1 MKVLVIGNGGR
12 EHAICWHLAMRSPG
26 TEVYCAP
33 GSAGIAEHAHCV
45 DIPVDEIHRLADF
58 AADMNIGLTIVGPEI
73 PLALGVV
80 NEFRERGLRV
90 FGPTMEA
97 ARLESSKVFAK
108 EFMQRHRIPT
118 ADFEIVHDAQEARAA
133 AKRFGLPVAMKAE
146 GLAAGKGVL
155 LVQNPT
161 ELDEACDLFFEK
173 RAFGVSADRVLVE
186 EFLTGPEVSFI
197 GVSDGTRLL
206 PFATAKDYKRIGEGD
221 VGPNTGGMG
230 AHSPSGVAS
239 SAIASE
245 VIERVLRRTVTAM
258 ADEGTP
264 FVGFLYGGLMLTEKG
279 PMVLEFNVRLG
290 DPEAQALLLRLEN
303 DLVDLLGAGAAGD
316 FGPRKLSF
324 RREAAACIVLAAEG
338 YPGTPKKG
346 AAIEGLA
353 QQVDGSVV
361 FHAGTRASEDGGFE
375 VAGGRV
381 LNVCATGSGLRQAL
395 RNAYTRARTIQWP
408 GRQMRADIGRQVL
421 ESSEDLES
429 SGIFPVMQPDS

>member
-12 EHAICWHLAMRSPG
+12 EHAICWHLATRSPG
-26 TEVYCAP
+26 TEVYSAP
-33 GSAGIAEHAHCV
+33 GSAGIAEHAQCV

-58 AADMNIGLTIVGPEI
+58 AVDMNIGLTIVGPEI

-80 NEFRERGLRV
+80 NEFRERGLKI

-97 ARLESSKVFAK
+97 ARLESSKIFAK
-108 EFMQRHRIPT
+108 EFMQRHDIPT

-133 AKRFGLPVAMKAE
+133 VKRFGLPVAMKAE

-155 LVQNPT
+155 LVQDDR
-161 ELDEACDLFFEK
+161 ELAEACDLFFEK

-239 SAIASE
+239 SDVASE
-245 VIERVLRRTVTAM
+245 VIDRVLRRTVSAM
-258 ADEGTP
+258 ADEGNP
-264 FVGFLYGGLMLTEKG
+264 FVGFLYGGLMLTENG
-279 PMVLEFNVRLG
+279 PRVLEFNVRLG

-303 DLVDLLGAGAAGD
+303 DLVDLLGAGATGD
-316 FGPRKLSF
+316 FGARKLAF
-324 RREAAACIVLAAEG
+324 RREASACIVLAAEG
-338 YPGTPKKG
+338 YPGTPVKG
-346 AAIEGLA
+346 ARIAGLDQETA
-353 QQVDGSVV
+353 ASVV
-361 FHAGTRASEDGGFE
+361 FHAGTSAGVDGGFD

-381 LNVCATGSGLRQAL
+381 LNVCATGNGLRQAL
-395 RNAYTRARTIQWP
+395 RNAYNRARAIQWS

-421 ESSEDLES
+421 ESPEDLQS
-429 SGIFPVMQPDS
+429 SGIFPVMRPDS